1 MTVYA
6 DSITAAQRIKLDRP
20 PQNDNMEEAAMLQ
33 ELKDRGY
40 AWKGYGDK
48 GSWNG
53 SKETVEAWED
63 SAFRAR
69 IKKNVIGLSFFDTTG
84 TRVNMATYVEHI
96 KNFDA
101 GALDDDLDSLPNS
114 TVARTPPTTPA

>member
-1 MTVYA
+1 
-6 DSITAAQRIKLDRP
+6 
-20 PQNDNMEEAAMLQ
+20 MEEAAMLQ

-84 TRVNMATYVEHI
+84 TRSKRPTPSSTGASACALSGLAAKNMAESTRHAMSAICCARKES
-96 KNFDA
+96 DRGSCTRA
-101 GALDDDLDSLPNS
+101 GMYILL
-114 TVARTPPTTPA
+114 